1 MSKPGVTTIQLNKS
15 VVEALKRVKRYPR
28 ETYNETILN
37 LIRNEEET
45 REFSIFVQKAQEAKM
60 KELWEEGDYSGWER
74 A

>member
-1 MSKPGVTTIQLNKS
+1 VRKTEVTTIQLDRS
-15 VVEALKRVKRYPR
+15 VVEALKRVKKHPR

-37 LIRNEEET
+37 LIKNEEET
-45 REFSIFVQKAQEAKM
+45 REFGIFVQKAQEAKM

>member
-1 MSKPGVTTIQLNKS
+1 MSKTEVTTIQLDRS
-15 VVEALKRVKRYPR
+15 VVEALKQIKKHPL

-45 REFSIFVQKAQEAKM
+45 REFDIFLQKAQEAKM

>member
-1 MSKPGVTTIQLNKS
+1 MGRSEVTTIQLDRS

-28 ETYNETILN
+28 ETYNEVTLN